1 MLPNIGRTMQT
12 FGSNNFIIQVEKD
25 KDLKQQI
32 SSAIHRVAKDAENGN
47 EISERILGGLRSEV
61 IENYTGKKKGK
72 LPSIRSKISKI

>member
-1 MLPNIGRTMQT
+1 MFPNIGRTMQT

-61 IENYTGKKKGK
+61 IENYTAKKKGK